1 MNGYLYDSWRKY
13 SQPAAARD
21 HAPKISAAKRSALL
35 GCAFITAFAGLGV
48 RAAYW
53 QITQHS
59 YLTAQAN
66 AEHMLSLQ
74 IPSLRGQ
81 ILDTHGVILALTMT
95 GSSII
100 ADPLQLQQLN
110 TQNNG
115 VMQSVAQNLAQITG
129 VAANI
134 LLPQLQLQTQYHML
148 TNANG
153 QTIYAAGPEDDALQT
168 AINNGSL
175 PGVTTQS
182 AEWRVYPSD
191 GLAAQLIGFV
201 QNGANQ
207 GKYGIESSWQTALAG
222 TNGLVYT
229 PVDVNGQPLA
239 GSHEITAPI
248 PGANISLT
256 IDANIQFMAEQ
267 GLQNAVTAMNAD
279 AGTVIVED
287 PSTGA
292 IVAMANYPSFDPNTY
307 SSANISSFTNPA
319 VSSMYDP
326 GSTMKAFTMATAL
339 DLGAITPD
347 TSFNDP
353 GYINAGGQIIYN
365 WNQLAWGTETMTQVL
380 EHSANVGASWV
391 ALNKIG
397 QQNFY
402 NYLSAFGFG
411 SQTGIALPDE
421 AAGQFPQSQNAA
433 QAELNLAE
441 NSFGESIGVTPL
453 QMVMGYGALANG
465 GLLMKPMIVQSVQ
478 QNGKNY
484 QYKPVTVRRV
494 ISAQAAQQIT
504 QMLIPTGIY
513 GDAQTYLIQGYAV
526 AAKTG
531 TSTPNPQDPSWTYAS
546 VIGYA
551 PANHPKY
558 VILVKL
564 DHPQTNI
571 FGGFAAGPLW
581 RQLVRELMAYA
592 NIPPSN

>member
-1 MNGYLYDSWRKY
+1 MNNSPYSSWRRFT
-13 SQPAAARD
+13 QPAALSD
-21 HAPKISAAKRSALL
+21 KAPKISAAKRSVIL

-53 QITQHS
+53 QIKQHS

-81 ILDTHGVILALTMT
+81 ILDSHGTILALTMT

-100 ADPLQLQQLN
+100 ADPQQLQQIN
-110 TQNNG
+110 TTNNG
-115 VMQSVAQNLAQITG
+115 ALQTVAQNLAQITG
-129 VAANI
+129 VDASV

-153 QTIYAAGPEDDALQT
+153 QTIYAAGPEDDALLA

-175 PGVTTQS
+175 PGVTAQN
-182 AEWRVYPSD
+182 AEWRVYPAD
-191 GLAAQLIGFV
+191 GLAAQIIGFV
-201 QNGANQ
+201 QNGTNQ
-207 GKYGIESSWQTALAG
+207 GNYGIEASWQTALAG
-222 TNGLVYT
+222 TNGLMYT
-229 PVDVNGQPLA
+229 PVDVNGQPLT

-256 IDANIQFMAEQ
+256 IDANIQYMAEQ
-267 GLQNAVTAMNAD
+267 GLQNAVSTMNAD
-279 AGTVIVED
+279 GGSVIVED

-292 IVAMANYPSFDPNTY
+292 IVAMANYPSFDPNAY
-307 SSANISSFTNPA
+307 SAAALNDFSNPA
-319 VSSMYDP
+319 ISAMYDP
-326 GSTMKAFTMATAL
+326 GSTMKAFTMASAL
-339 DLGAITPD
+339 DLGEITPD

-353 GYINAGGQIIYN
+353 GYINAGGQLIYN

-391 ALNKIG
+391 ALNKLG
-397 QQNFY
+397 AQNFY
-402 NYLSAFGFG
+402 AYLSAFGFG
-411 SQTGIALPDE
+411 AQTGIALPDE

-478 QNGKNY
+478 QNGKTY

-494 ISAQAAQQIT
+494 ISAQAAKQIT

-513 GDAQTYLIQGYAV
+513 GDAQTYLIQGYSV

-592 NIPPSN
+592 NILPTN